1 MGGKDAE
8 DPPSLTR
15 VRGCP
20 SAPHTEFFAEDGSEV
35 LLPFGGPRGRGALRR
50 DPPIVRDLY
59 VSLEDLFHGCTK
71 KIKISRRVGAVGVK
85 GVDFGVGSALSV
97 GL

>member
-1 MGGKDAE
+1 MGGEEPRALS
-8 DPPSLTR
+8 PLRAVSLLS
-15 VRGCP
+15 P
-20 SAPHTEFFAEDGSEV
+20 TEFFAEDGSEV

-71 KIKISRRVGAVGVK
+71 KIKISRRVGAAVWG
-85 GVDFGVGSALSV
+85 GFCPP
-97 GL
+97 